1 MVRACAVLIVALLLG
16 TLGCGATAD
25 QAQHADDK
33 GKRSS
38 REGKVGPELEVA
50 APTVKE
56 CGDFYGPQDAF
67 LYFDKHPE
75 AAETLD
81 PDGNDIPCDAPGQ
94 AFKDTSI
101 TTAEG
106 NTYEVAFFTERPI
119 KGLPAGAVT
128 VDVPP
133 AKIGYEEFVDI
144 GLDVVSD
151 YGPNGTEKQ
160 FRILWITYRNAKTIK
175 EVDYAVQIA
184 DQQAREAWNAS
195 RMKALHITP
204 EGVGGL
210 HLFGFGPLEKRRNDV
225 VNCKGDAYRGCP
237 NCYGLRRHR
246 G

>member
-1 MVRACAVLIVALLLG
+1 MARACAVLIVALLLG

-25 QAQHADDK
+25 QAQHAGDK

-56 CGDFYGPQDAF
+56 CGDFYGRRDAF

-81 PDGNDIPCDAPGQ
+81 PDGNDIPCDAPWQ

-119 KGLPAGAVT
+119 KGILAGAVT

-133 AKIGYEEFVDI
+133 ASIGYDGFVDI

-175 EVDYAVQIA
+175 EVDYAVKIA
-184 DQQAREAWNAS
+184 DQQVREAWNAS
-195 RMKALHITP
+195 RMNALHITP
-204 EGVGGL
+204 EGVDGL

-225 VNCKGDAYRGCP
+225 VSCKDGAYRNRPSLFGI
-237 NCYGLRRHR
+237 R
-246 G
+246 